1 MSDSGQHAEEFIYR
15 VSWPARGMRPGMHTS
30 RRAGMGQLFSGYAS
44 LLDYPD
50 PRRLDV
56 RASVRDPFGMLYT
69 RVYRQRSAINVI
81 MVADLSASMRFADK
95 QRFLSDCVAA
105 VARSAHGGGDAFGFI
120 GIGQGSMRGTSDD
133 RNRRDAFYLPASFRR
148 GGVDDLLRRLADP
161 LPLGGTVDDKPALA
175 ERLPQRRALVFLVSD
190 FHWPTGRL
198 ARILAHLARHD
209 VVPVVVWDAREYA
222 DLPRRGLV
230 HLVDPET
237 GRRRTLWMRQALAE
251 QWREAYAGRRA
262 ELTRRFTRSGRPP
275 LFAGPHFVAST
286 FTDYFLRTA

>member
-1 MSDSGQHAEEFIYR
+1 MTSLRPPAPRPAKPSVSGVERLACWLKPR
-15 VSWPARGMRPGMHTS
+15 LLT
-30 RRAGMGQLFSGYAS
+30 QL
-44 LLDYPD
+44 D
-50 PRRLDV
+50 RLEGGHITLIEADGEC
-56 RASVRDPFGMLYT
+56 RQFG
-69 RVYRQRSAINVI
+69 
-81 MVADLSASMRFADK
+81 
-95 QRFLSDCVAA
+95 
-105 VARSAHGGGDAFGFI
+105 
-120 GIGQGSMRGTSDD
+120 
-133 RNRRDAFYLPASFRR
+133 R
-148 GGVDDLLRRLADP
+148 GGPLAACVTVHRERTWRRLA
-161 LPLGGTVDDKPALA
+161 LGGTVGDEPALA

-251 QWREAYAGRRA
+251 QWRAAYAGRRA